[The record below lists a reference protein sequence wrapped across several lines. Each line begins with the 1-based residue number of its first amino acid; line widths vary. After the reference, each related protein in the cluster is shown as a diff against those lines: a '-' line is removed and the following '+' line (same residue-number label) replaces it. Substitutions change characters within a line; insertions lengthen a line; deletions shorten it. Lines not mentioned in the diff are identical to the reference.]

1 MKVLT
6 VDLRDKVVRES
17 ARSAAPG
24 LFLSDGWERLT
35 GESVSLIDAPLRLL
49 VLMPMGAEL
58 AQDSE
63 AIAAAILGTDPAPRA
78 IGVLLPAE
86 GEGAIGSRVIPD
98 WFAMG
103 GTMRFIE
110 MRSPLTSV
118 GTPRSGTA
126 SISAGAS
133 DAWTKEFRQDVCG
146 HLTDPELFDA
156 AWNSIPENRPVA
168 VGLRIVSL
176 GGGRSRAVADL
187 ALRLAEELDPDR
199 EPETA
204 NELPERWKLDPRL
217 LPINP
222 PFPRDSEY
230 LQSLPA
236 PIRGLAV
243 VRRGNPIAIVSRSVA
258 QYEEAV
264 EIGVRMLN
272 EEPLRLKQLLD
283 GAERAH
289 GDDPHLDPVGAS
301 ILEKEFPGAVFG
313 DSLAKEYAE
322 RDDAAARIG
331 DLLSEAADTQADGL
345 SASLLAH
352 WFQSDADAVKPSGSR
367 AVSPRIVAATQPW
380 AQLSRAINEV
390 EPATQP
396 ARSWPHWLLQFVL
409 GGPEMI
415 VKPLPAQPVIA
426 DELPLGDTK
435 KTEGKI
441 TVALDNDVAKTRE
454 APPATTIAGTLDGVG
469 STQNTLKTAVQ
480 VSADSGSFESESTA
494 ESLMAASPQ
503 NGTEDSLPPQV
514 APSDGSV
521 VPELPETG
529 HTAEDVNRV
538 IFGGSAEAGKTIAP
552 PAYRSEPWRIPLGL
566 GFIFGSFIWRRRS
579 RAYLFTAGTIVMIVA
594 AVAQIIADFTGI
606 HLVNPTS
613 FGFGSADSAL
623 ITQLVLLIAIHC
635 VTYFVISMIG
645 ALALAQWAEAFKF
658 HEIPDT
664 LALLRADARAIAQA
678 EAGRITPRRD
688 YARFSAE
695 AGNTMIDGARGGAET
710 AKSFGDSVPLD
721 QEALVRGGSENP
733 PHRRT
738 VGASDVLS
746 GTDAGGIY
754 RVYRL
759 YVIALRQLFALSLV
773 AAVKERWPRIR
784 GTYWQEAKGLVVEQ
798 ASRHLRDRLTTVLNR
813 GLLRGDLLRDGVDP
827 AEQVAARIWS
837 DPAVRAAALAAM
849 SLSDSDAMPV
859 LATTAETRLLDL
871 HQASNLVVS
880 IPSTLEQ
887 LLEREDAMPQGTIVA
902 SRSLEEVAVFRFYPY
917 QEGIYRIE
925 AGPSGEVGI
934 MR

>member
-1 MKVLT
+1 VKVLT
-6 VDLRDKVVRES
+6 VDLRDKAVRES
-17 ARSAAPG
+17 ARTAAPG

-35 GESVSLIDAPLRLL
+35 GEAVSLVDAPFRLL
-49 VLMPMGAEL
+49 VLMPMSAEL

-63 AIAAAILGTDPAPRA
+63 SIAAAILGSDPTPRA
-78 IGVLLPAE
+78 IGLLLPAGDE
-86 GEGAIGSRVIPD
+86 IDVWSRVIPD
-98 WFAMG
+98 WFTMG

-118 GTPRSGTA
+118 GTPRAGTA
-126 SISAGAS
+126 AVSAGAS
-133 DAWTKEFRQDVCG
+133 GAWTKEFREDVLG

-204 NELPERWKLDPRL
+204 NDLPERWKLDQRL

-222 PFPRDSEY
+222 PFPRDPDY
-230 LQSLPA
+230 LQSLPS
-236 PIRGLAV
+236 PIRGLAA

-264 EIGVRMLN
+264 ELGVRMLV
-272 EEPLRLKQLLD
+272 EEPTRLKQLLD
-283 GAERAH
+283 GAERSR
-289 GDDPHLDPVGAS
+289 GEDPHLDPVGAS

-322 RDDAAARIG
+322 RDDAASRVG
-331 DLLSEAADTQADGL
+331 DLLSVAADTQADGL

-352 WFQSDADAVKPSGSR
+352 WFQSDAETVKPKGAR
-367 AVSPRIVAATQPW
+367 AVSPRIVAASQPW

-390 EPATQP
+390 EPATLP
-396 ARSWPHWLLQFVL
+396 ARTWPHWLLQFVL
-409 GGPEMI
+409 GGPEMT
-415 VKPLPAQPVIA
+415 VKPLPAQPVVA
-426 DELPLGDTK
+426 DEPPLDNPEKSELDTTAALESDASETDAVLPATSSA
-435 KTEGKI
+435 E
-441 TVALDNDVAKTRE
+441 ALDGLE
-454 APPATTIAGTLDGVG
+454 SI
-469 STQNTLKTAVQ
+469 QNAMKSMEQ
-480 VSADSGSFESESTA
+480 VSENTSSREMGPEPETLLAKV
-494 ESLMAASPQ
+494 
-503 NGTEDSLPPQV
+503 PPDGAKDPV
-514 APSDGSV
+514 PLRVVDTDGSSV
-521 VPELPETG
+521 AELPESG
-529 HTAEDVNRV
+529 HTAESINRV
-538 IFGGSAEAGKTIAP
+538 MFGGSAAAVQMITPLGH
-552 PAYRSEPWRIPLGL
+552 RSAPWRIPLGL

-579 RAYLFTAGTIVMIVA
+579 RAYLFTAGTMVMIVA
-594 AVAQIIADFTGI
+594 AIAQIIADLTGI
-606 HLVNPTS
+606 HLVNPTV
-613 FGFGSADSAL
+613 FGIGSADSAL
-623 ITQLVLLIAIHC
+623 LTRLVLLLAVHC

-645 ALALAQWAEAFKF
+645 ALAVAQWAEAFRF

-688 YARFSAE
+688 YARFSTE
-695 AGNTMIDGARGGAET
+695 AGNTMIDGARRGAET
-710 AKSFGDSVPLD
+710 AKEFGESVPVD
-721 QEALVRGGSENP
+721 ETSAIRGGSENP

-738 VGASDVLS
+738 LGASDVLS
-746 GTDAGGIY
+746 GTDAAGIY

-773 AAVKERWPRIR
+773 SAVKERWPRIR
-784 GTYWQEAKGLVVEQ
+784 GTYWQEAKGLVVGQ
-798 ASRHLRDRLTTVLNR
+798 ASAHLRDRLATVLSR

-837 DPAVRAAALAAM
+837 DPAVRSAALSAM
-849 SLSDSDAMPV
+849 TLSDTDAMPV

-887 LLEREDAMPQGTIVA
+887 LLAREDAMPLGTIVA

-917 QEGIYRIE
+917 QEGIYRVE

-934 MR
+934 MS